1 MFCSRAEVL
10 LHNPSPE
17 DDVPTPEEAQ
27 NWYVNSVSS
36 VSPSWPYSA
45 YLRRVMYNLLFDL
58 LRPRLH
64 LLFPSVRISLVTG
77 VSFTQVPNADVLDQP
92 VWEFLSTFALFANEE
107 QQQALVGGLREVVL
121 ENVATAN
128 KGWGTDSDD
137 QLRLRLANV
146 NAFLRSFGLDASQ
159 IQM

>member
-1 MFCSRAEVL
+1 
-10 LHNPSPE
+10 
-17 DDVPTPEEAQ
+17 
-27 NWYVNSVSS
+27 
-36 VSPSWPYSA
+36 
-45 YLRRVMYNLLFDL
+45 MYNLLFDL

-128 KGWGTDSDD
+128 KGWGTDSDE

>member
-1 MFCSRAEVL
+1 MVRTSQLFGFVL
-10 LHNPSPE
+10 QAHP
-17 DDVPTPEEAQ
+17 VRFH
-27 NWYVNSVSS
+27 
-36 VSPSWPYSA
+36 
-45 YLRRVMYNLLFDL
+45 RRMMYNLLFDL

-128 KGWGTDSDD
+128 KGWGTDSDE

>member
-1 MFCSRAEVL
+1 
-10 LHNPSPE
+10 
-17 DDVPTPEEAQ
+17 
-27 NWYVNSVSS
+27 
-36 VSPSWPYSA
+36 
-45 YLRRVMYNLLFDL
+45 MYNLLFDL

-128 KGWGTDSDD
+128 KGWGSDSDE

>member
-1 MFCSRAEVL
+1 
-10 LHNPSPE
+10 
-17 DDVPTPEEAQ
+17 
-27 NWYVNSVSS
+27 
-36 VSPSWPYSA
+36 
-45 YLRRVMYNLLFDL
+45 MYNLLFDL